1 VGRETELEHLLYP
14 PNLTEY
20 NTNGSSVMRRKSD
33 FKSVRR
39 RIARDRKS
47 GNVELRA
54 KLRQLEAEEENDKR
68 EITELSGTRI
78 A

>member
-1 VGRETELEHLLYP
+1 
-14 PNLTEY
+14 
-20 NTNGSSVMRRKSD
+20 MRRKSD